1 MRTPWWWCWR
11 SQRVDNLSSNR
22 LKLFRSANRWKH
34 SETRTKRV
42 EIIILLNVVSFV
54 FFSWALKTCG
64 DAHTDLPQESLLLLG
79 GGVGEQVRPV
89 KSEAHGM
96 GEHVLGVLGVGEQV
110 LLPLVLQFGVGA
122 GVRGVAGQV
131 GLPAPDVQLSCPPEE
146 GKIDYNHD

>member
-1 MRTPWWWCWR
+1 MLSLLFLSWTP
-11 SQRVDNLSSNR
+11 
-22 LKLFRSANRWKH
+22 
-34 SETRTKRV
+34 
-42 EIIILLNVVSFV
+42 
-54 FFSWALKTCG
+54 KTWG
-64 DAHTDLPQESLLLLG
+64 DAQTDLPQESLLLLG

-96 GEHVLGVLGVGEQV
+96 GEHVLGVLGVLGVGEQV

-146 GKIDYNHD
+146 GKIN

>member
-1 MRTPWWWCWR
+1 M
-11 SQRVDNLSSNR
+11 LS
-22 LKLFRSANRWKH
+22 LLF
-34 SETRTKRV
+34 
-42 EIIILLNVVSFV
+42 L
-54 FFSWALKTCG
+54 SWTLKTCG

-110 LLPLVLQFGVGA
+110 LLPLALQFGV

-131 GLPAPDVQLSCPPEE
+131 GLPAPGVQLSCPPEE
-146 GKIDYNHD
+146 GKIIILV

>member
-1 MRTPWWWCWR
+1 M
-11 SQRVDNLSSNR
+11 LSP
-22 LKLFRSANRWKH
+22 LY
-34 SETRTKRV
+34 
-42 EIIILLNVVSFV
+42 
-54 FFSWALKTCG
+54 FSWALKTWG
-64 DAHTDLPQESLLLLG
+64 DAQTDLPQESLLLLG

-131 GLPAPDVQLSCPPEE
+131 GLPAPGVQLSCPPEE
-146 GKIDYNHD
+146 GKIIILVRLVSKR

>member
-1 MRTPWWWCWR
+1 M
-11 SQRVDNLSSNR
+11 LS
-22 LKLFRSANRWKH
+22 
-34 SETRTKRV
+34 
-42 EIIILLNVVSFV
+42 LLCL
-54 FFSWALKTCG
+54 SWTLKTCG
-64 DAHTDLPQESLLLLG
+64 EAQTDLPQESLLLLG

-131 GLPAPDVQLSCPPEE
+131 GLPAPGVQLSCPPEE

>member
-1 MRTPWWWCWR
+1 M
-11 SQRVDNLSSNR
+11 LSP
-22 LKLFRSANRWKH
+22 LY
-34 SETRTKRV
+34 
-42 EIIILLNVVSFV
+42 
-54 FFSWALKTCG
+54 FSWALKTCG

-96 GEHVLGVLGVGEQV
+96 GEHVLGVGEQV

-131 GLPAPDVQLSCPPEE
+131 GLPAPCVQLNCPPEE
-146 GKIDYNHD
+146 GKIIIVV